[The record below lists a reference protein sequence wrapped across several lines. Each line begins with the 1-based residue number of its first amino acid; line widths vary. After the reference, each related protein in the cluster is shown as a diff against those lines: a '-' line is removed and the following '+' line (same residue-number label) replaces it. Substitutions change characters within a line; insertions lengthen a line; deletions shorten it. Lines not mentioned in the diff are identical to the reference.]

1 MATIDQLQDLEISRK
16 GFLITPNTNLDF
28 IPGTNNYKGVVGYDA
43 NPNLITLTST
53 TQGGGFSDYLGR
65 LLLWQLPVGTHYTS
79 PALTSEYVKI
89 SQPIGS
95 DMNNCWKKLS
105 FDASTTGYVEKDS
118 YNAYTVLAATTDN
131 TPVPIVLNQ
140 NSVLGRIGNTI
151 QSILIDDNLITGAT
165 DNHDTL
171 ASAKAI
177 IEYVNDSIAGALTF
191 KGGYD
196 VAADNTDKGNFQLQG
211 ANKPTIFQGDTYV
224 VTVGGTFFTTATL
237 GVGDMIIAAEPNPT
251 ALTGWTLVIKN
262 IPGIVDASTTVK
274 GVVQL
279 AETID
284 NDTTKAVTPALVQ
297 TAIQGVV
304 NNSLKKY
311 LYLIPNPSPSTTTS
325 FTISAATHG
334 LGNGELTITVKD
346 IISGEIVETDVSV
359 NGTNDV
365 IVKFSNP
372 PANNKYRV
380 IIIG

>member
-274 GVVQL
+274 GVVQ
-279 AETID
+279 
-284 NDTTKAVTPALVQ
+284 
-297 TAIQGVV
+297 
-304 NNSLKKY
+304 KK
-311 LYLIPNPSPSTTTS
+311 
-325 FTISAATHG
+325 
-334 LGNGELTITVKD
+334 
-346 IISGEIVETDVSV
+346 
-359 NGTNDV
+359 
-365 IVKFSNP
+365 
-372 PANNKYRV
+372 
-380 IIIG
+380 